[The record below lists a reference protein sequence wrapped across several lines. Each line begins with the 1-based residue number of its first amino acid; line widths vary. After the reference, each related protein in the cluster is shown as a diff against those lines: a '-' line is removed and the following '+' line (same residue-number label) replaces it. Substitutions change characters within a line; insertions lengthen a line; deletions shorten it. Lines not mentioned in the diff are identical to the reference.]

1 MRGNH
6 EAPTEFPFLSHDL
19 PEKLSREFGKNLALS
34 IYHNK
39 ILHLFQLL
47 SLFVFLPEHVIM
59 VHGGLPTELELLRS
73 LNAKSIQDKSITN
86 AVMEELLWNDPI
98 EHINY
103 GLDWEYSRRG
113 YGKHFGIEITR
124 KWLKASAAKLV
135 IRGHEPCQGFKINHE
150 GKILTLFSCREAYP
164 NFGAAYLRISGDEL
178 LDLAQGKDLVQHI
191 RKLAI

>member
-1 MRGNH
+1 
-6 EAPTEFPFLSHDL
+6 
-19 PEKLSREFGKNLALS
+19 
-34 IYHNK
+34 
-39 ILHLFQLL
+39 
-47 SLFVFLPEHVIM
+47 
-59 VHGGLPTELELLRS
+59 
-73 LNAKSIQDKSITN
+73 
-86 AVMEELLWNDPI
+86 MEELLWNDPI

-113 YGKHFGIEITR
+113 YGKHFGIEISR
-124 KWLKASAAKLV
+124 KWLKASATKLV

-178 LDLAQGKDLVQHI
+178 VKLAQGKDLVQHI